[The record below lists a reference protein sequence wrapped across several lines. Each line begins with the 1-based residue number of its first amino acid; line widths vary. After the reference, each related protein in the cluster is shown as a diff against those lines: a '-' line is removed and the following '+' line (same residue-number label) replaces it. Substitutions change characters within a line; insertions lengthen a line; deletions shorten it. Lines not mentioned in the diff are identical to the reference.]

1 MAIASL
7 SVILDPRCVII
18 GGGVIDAGDILLQ
31 PTREAVARYMPFA
44 GKHPYPE
51 IISAALGNK
60 AGLIGVSDLARR

>member
-1 MAIASL
+1 M
-7 SVILDPRCVII
+7 LDPQFVII
-18 GGGVIDAGDILLQ
+18 GGGVVDAGDILLK

-51 IISAALGNK
+51 IIPAALGNK